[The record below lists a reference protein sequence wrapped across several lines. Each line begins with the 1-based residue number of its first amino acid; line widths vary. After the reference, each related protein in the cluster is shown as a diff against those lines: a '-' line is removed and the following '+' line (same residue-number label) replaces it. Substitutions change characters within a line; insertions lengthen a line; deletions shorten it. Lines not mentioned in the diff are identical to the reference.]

1 MKRTALIFLLLLSFA
16 SFAQK
21 ELGIHLGC
29 YTNGDTLTV
38 DAVKRTSG
46 INILGEGSDKYSLKQ
61 WNLAITLK
69 NGRIHIFK
77 PAPKTPTVLS
87 PQMKDVLL
95 DKYKVITKVEI
106 RDVVISSKT
115 GDLNLDAAAFYL
127 NNTAFKRCDEKTALA
142 KDDLLLKFSCF
153 RSGDVASV
161 KDLLHFPTFSVI
173 NYNPKVD
180 VKLVSFNFSVPKMD
194 ERRNPK
200 NIGTIAN
207 EGIALNAQSF
217 EMAKKLLPDEEFVLT
232 DIIVE
237 FSNSK
242 TKTKET
248 VTLPNPIRIRIAKS
262 SSVPCG
268 DSGAD
273 SLFVL
278 EYAGK
283 LLTGKDKNKPLVG
296 QTVYLKD
303 KRDTTVQVTVTNSYG
318 DFTFRNLKADEYY
331 RISVPAVDNPNLKD
345 QVLFLAKVDGTIVKG
360 FEKSGNTFVYS
371 VLPAELHTLAR
382 EDEEDT
388 ELKIRNFGKS
398 SQSELTVIEDI
409 YYAPN
414 AYEINDLS
422 IAQLNKIISAMK
434 QNPALKLSIS
444 SHTDA
449 NGDDAYNMSLS
460 SKRAQKVLEYIV
472 ANGISQERLKAKGY
486 GETMIKNRCKNGVDC
501 SELEHEL
508 NRRTEF
514 KFTK

>member
-1 MKRTALIFLLLLSFA
+1 MKRSLLVFFLLFSFA
-16 SFAQK
+16 SFAQVK
-21 ELGIHLGC
+21 DIAIHLGC
-29 YTNGDTLTV
+29 YSGGDTLTV

-46 INILGEGSDKYSLKQ
+46 INLLGSGNDKYSLKE
-61 WNLAITLK
+61 WTMAVTVK
-69 NGRIHIFK
+69 NGKTYIFK
-77 PAPKTPTVLS
+77 PAPKTPTLLS

-95 DKYKVITKVEI
+95 DKYKVITKVVI
-106 RDVVISSKT
+106 R
-115 GDLNLDAAAFYL
+115 AALMRGENVTPDSAIFYL
-127 NNTAFKRCDEKTALA
+127 NNKAFKKCDEKTALA
-142 KDDLLLKFSCF
+142 KDDLLLQFSCF
-153 RSGDVASV
+153 KSGDVATV
-161 KDLLHFPTFSVI
+161 KDLLHFPTFSVV
-173 NYNPKVD
+173 NYNPKID
-180 VKLVSFNFSVPKMD
+180 VKLVSFDFAVPKMD
-194 ERRNPK
+194 VRRNPK
-200 NIGTIAN
+200 AVETIFN
-207 EGIALNAQSF
+207 QGIQLNDESF
-217 EMAKKLLPDEEFVLT
+217 EMAKKLLPEEEFVLKNIT
-232 DIIVE
+232 IE

-248 VTLPNPIRIRIAKS
+248 VVLPSPMRITIGKKS
-262 SSVPCG
+262 SAPCG
-268 DSGAD
+268 DAGAD

-283 LLTGKDKNKPLVG
+283 LLTGKEKNKPLVG

-318 DFTFRNLKADEYY
+318 DFTFRNLKADEFY
-331 RISVPAVDNPNLKD
+331 RISVPAVDNPGLKD

-360 FEKSGNTFVYS
+360 FEKSGNSFVYS

-398 SQSELTVIEDI
+398 SQSELTVIEDV

-434 QNPALKLSIS
+434 QNPALKLAIS

-472 ANGISQERLKAKGY
+472 AKGIAADRIKAKGY